1 MNFAARCIIDS
12 AARTLEIPG
21 SGIVSENLQ
30 KLVRFASLERMKTVA
45 HRQDIISEELPYAA
59 NRLTVHAHWMAFILL
74 AGEGGKITFKAH
86 YSSSDIQGLVA
97 RALNKDID
105 KINADLIGDF
115 MREYCNLT
123 AGVIK
128 AKLADVGIH
137 TGLSIPIVT
146 RGFDE
151 IWRMDRDVSNEIISI
166 DAWHLKW
173 PSGSVI
179 CTMAARADVWAAAQD
194 LKDPTSDT
202 SSESDMEFL

>member
-1 MNFAARCIIDS
+1 VRCIIKSD
-12 AARTLEIPG
+12 ACTLEIPG
-21 SGIVSENLQ
+21 SGIVSEKLQ
-30 KLVRFASLERMKTVA
+30 KLVRFASLERMKSVA
-45 HRQDIISEELPYAA
+45 LRQDIIAEELAYVA

-74 AGEGGKITFKAH
+74 AGEGGTITFKAH
-86 YSSSDIQGLVA
+86 YSSSNIQSLVA
-97 RALNKDID
+97 LALNKDID
-105 KINADLIGDF
+105 KINSELISDF

-128 AKLADVGIH
+128 TKLADVGIS

-151 IWRMDRDVSNEIISI
+151 IWRIDRDVSNEILSF

-194 LKDPTSDT
+194 LKDPTGLAGP
-202 SSESDMEFL
+202 ESDMEFL

>member
-1 MNFAARCIIDS
+1 
-12 AARTLEIPG
+12 
-21 SGIVSENLQ
+21 
-30 KLVRFASLERMKTVA
+30 MKTVA
-45 HRQDIISEELPYAA
+45 HRQDIILDELPHAA
-59 NRLTVHAHWMAFILL
+59 DRFTVYAHWMSFILL

-97 RALNKDID
+97 RALNKDMD
-105 KINADLIGDF
+105 KINSDLIGDF

-128 AKLADVGIH
+128 ARLAEVGIH

-194 LKDPTSDT
+194 LKDPTTDT

>member
-1 MNFAARCIIDS
+1 
-12 AARTLEIPG
+12 L
-21 SGIVSENLQ
+21 
-30 KLVRFASLERMKTVA
+30 
-45 HRQDIISEELPYAA
+45 H
-59 NRLTVHAHWMAFILL
+59 VHAHWMSFILL
-74 AGEGGKITFKAH
+74 AGEGGKIMFKAH
-86 YSSSDIQGLVA
+86 YSSADIQGLVA
-97 RALNKDID
+97 RALNKDVD
-105 KINADLIGDF
+105 KINRQLTSDF

-128 AKLADVGIH
+128 ARLAEVGIH

-151 IWRMDRDVSNEIISI
+151 IWRVDRELSSEIISY

-194 LKDPTSDT
+194 LKDPNHDQTDA
-202 SSESDMEFL
+202 SDMEFL